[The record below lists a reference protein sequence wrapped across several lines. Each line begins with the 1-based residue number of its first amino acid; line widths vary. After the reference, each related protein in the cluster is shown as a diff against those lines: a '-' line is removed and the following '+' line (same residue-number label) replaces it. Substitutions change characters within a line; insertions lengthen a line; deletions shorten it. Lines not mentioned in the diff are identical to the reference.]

1 MKLEELLRHVADN
14 VEAGKPVNHGL
25 LYWGLTSIVDHI
37 SCFNW
42 TDHANYSNKPKTHT
56 VNGWEVP
63 TPATQPLD
71 RGQEYLYVDMSHPKW
86 VNRDNW
92 TGHEIDHRRLERRVL
107 FLTQEAAMANAKAMT
122 GINPYGE
129 GVV

>member
-14 VEAGKPVNHGL
+14 VEAGKPANHDL
-25 LYWGLTSIVDHI
+25 LYWGRPSIVDHI

-42 TDHANYSNKPKTHT
+42 TDHDNYSNTPKTHNC
-56 VNGWEVP
+56 NGHEVP
-63 TPATQPLD
+63 APECAELNLTEEPA
-71 RGQEYLYVDMSHPKW
+71 
-86 VNRDNW
+86 
-92 TGHEIDHRRLERRVL
+92 I
-107 FLTQEAAMANAKAMT
+107 ANTKAML